1 MSTTEP
7 TITVPPPVAPP
18 VARRRTRR
26 PVPPLLVVGILGFLF
41 LLTIFLFG
49 EQLAGHS
56 AGTQSLSNRLQ
67 PPLTDGHLLGTDQLG
82 RDVFA
87 RVASGFRW
95 SLPVGFLAATMAT
108 TIGTIV
114 GIAAGWSEGIVR
126 AVVTRLID
134 MAISFP
140 YFVLATAIIAVVG
153 RSFVTL
159 IIVLGSVAWVS
170 VARVVYAETR
180 ALKEREYIL
189 AARLLGVP
197 PARIL
202 LTYVLRGLRA
212 RVTVMF
218 AFLFADLLVAEASL
232 SYLGIGA
239 PVGAPSW
246 GNLLYTARDSIFT
259 HPWLLWGP
267 AGAVVVAVITANM
280 LGDGLNQRWN
290 VGVEQE

>member
-1 MSTTEP
+1 MTAATEP
-7 TITVPPPVAPP
+7 TALAPP
-18 VARRRTRR
+18 AVSKRRKARR
-26 PVPPLLVVGILGFLF
+26 PVPAMLVVGAIGLFILVA
-41 LLTIFLFG
+41 IFLFG
-49 EQLAGHS
+49 EQIAGYTSTHQ
-56 AGTQSLSNRLQ
+56 ALTDRLL
-67 PPLTDGHLLGTDQLG
+67 PPMTDGHLLGTDQLG

-87 RVASGFRW
+87 RVAAGFRW

-108 TIGTIV
+108 TIGTILGV
-114 GIAAGWSEGIVR
+114 AAGWSEGIVR
-126 AVVTRLID
+126 NVITRVID

-153 RSFVTL
+153 RGFTTL

-189 AARLLGVP
+189 AARLIGVP

-202 LTYVLRGLRA
+202 FTYVLRGLRA

-218 AFLFADLLVAEASL
+218 AFLFADLLVAEAAL

-246 GNLLYTARDSIFT
+246 GNMLFAARDGIFT
-259 HPWLLWGP
+259 APWLLWGP
-267 AGAVVVAVITANM
+267 AAAVVLAVITANM

>member
-1 MSTTEP
+1 MTTTTRPRP
-7 TITVPPPVAPP
+7 TLLERRLRRARPRRAVPA
-18 VARRRTRR
+18 
-26 PVPPLLVVGILGFLF
+26 LLVVGVLGFLV
-41 LLTIFLFG
+41 LLTVFAFG
-49 EQLAGHS
+49 EAIAGH
-56 AGTQSLSNRLQ
+56 AADQQALTDRLL
-67 PPLTDGHLLGTDQLG
+67 PPLTDGHLFGTDSLG

-87 RVASGFRW
+87 RVAAGFRW

-108 TIGTIV
+108 TVGTVIGV
-114 GIAAGWSEGIVR
+114 AAGWSEGIVR
-126 AVVTRLID
+126 TVVTRLID

-153 RSFVTL
+153 RGFVTL

-189 AARLLGVP
+189 AARLIGVP
-197 PARIL
+197 PVRIL
-202 LTYVLRGLRA
+202 FTYVLRGLRA

-246 GNLLYTARDSIFT
+246 GNMLFAARDGIFT
-259 HPWLLWGP
+259 APWLLWGP
-267 AGAVVVAVITANM
+267 AAAVVLAVITANM

>member
-1 MSTTEP
+1 MTTTTEP
-7 TITVPPPVAPP
+7 PPAVAPRS
-18 VARRRTRR
+18 ARRQRPRR
-26 PVPPLLVVGILGFLF
+26 SVPALLVVGILGFMIM
-41 LLTIFLFG
+41 LTVFLFG
-49 EQLAGHS
+49 ESIAGYS
-56 AGTQSLSNRLQ
+56 ANQQALTDRLL
-67 PPLTDGHLLGTDQLG
+67 PPLTDGHLLGTDSLG

-87 RVASGFRW
+87 RVAAGFRW

-108 TIGTIV
+108 TIGTVIGV
-114 GIAAGWSEGIVR
+114 AAGWSEGIVR
-126 AVVTRLID
+126 TVVTRLID

-153 RSFVTL
+153 RGFVTL
-159 IIVLGSVAWVS
+159 IVVLGSVAWVS

-189 AARLLGVP
+189 AARLIGVP
-197 PARIL
+197 PVRIL
-202 LTYVLRGLRA
+202 FTYVLRGLRA

-218 AFLFADLLVAEASL
+218 AFLFADLLVAEAAL

-246 GNLLYTARDSIFT
+246 GNMLFAAREGIFT
-259 HPWLLWGP
+259 APWLLWGP
-267 AGAVVVAVITANM
+267 AAAVVLAVITANM